1 MPVPAPAPRRTQA
14 ERRATT
20 RAALLDAAVASLVED
35 GYAGLTTRRIAERAG
50 VSQGTQQHYF
60 ATKAEL
66 VVEAL
71 RHATDALA
79 ADAARRIDPRDLH
92 RPDRHEALLDELWRL
107 HQSVAFRAALELL
120 AAARTD
126 AELRPHAQAFELEV
140 TKGMRAMAKD
150 LLPDDARQTA
160 TIELMDLAMAATRGF
175 AMLAPVV
182 PPAALNRR
190 WSVARGHIAAM
201 LRAHVEAGTGTA
213 VAPTA
218 R

>member
-1 MPVPAPAPRRTQA
+1 MAASAPPPRRTQA
-14 ERRATT
+14 ERRAAS

-35 GYAGLTTRRIAERAG
+35 GYAGITTRRIAERAG

-79 ADAARRIDPRDLH
+79 ADAASRIDPLDLH

-107 HQSVAFRAALELL
+107 HRSVAFRAALELL

-126 AELRPHAQAFELEV
+126 AELRPHVEAFELEV
-140 TKGMRAMAKD
+140 TRVMRATAKG
-150 LLPDDARQTA
+150 LLPDDPRQSE
-160 TIELMDLAMAATRGF
+160 TIELMDLAMATTRGF

-182 PPAALNRR
+182 PAAALERR
-190 WSVARGHIAAM
+190 WSVARGHIATL
-201 LRAHVEAGTGTA
+201 LRAHVEAGPGA
-213 VAPTA
+213 ASA
-218 R
+218 